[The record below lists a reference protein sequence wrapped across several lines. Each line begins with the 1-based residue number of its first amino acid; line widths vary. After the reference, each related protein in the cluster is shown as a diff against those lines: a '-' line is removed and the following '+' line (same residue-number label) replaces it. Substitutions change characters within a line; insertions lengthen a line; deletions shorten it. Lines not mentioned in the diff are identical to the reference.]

1 MPASEPDPPPA
12 GFDVAAEVVRL
23 DAVVAADF
31 VDVLVVAGALDEL
44 VGVSVDVA
52 GGGAEWVLV
61 ATAVGL
67 ADVVGEVGLCLVLV
81 GVVDGAATGVVG
93 ATVVLGASTTTVVC
107 RELGGVG
114 EVSSAGEDSA
124 LSPEIWPEI
133 APDPVAEAVP
143 GLLVTAA
150 VGEPLCAVLHAAA
163 TPTVSAI
170 RTASDSRDRRNRG

>member
-1 MPASEPDPPPA
+1 MT
-12 GFDVAAEVVRL
+12 RWWL
-23 DAVVAADF
+23 ADF
-31 VDVLVVAGALDEL
+31 VDVSVVAGALDEL
-44 VGVSVDVA
+44 VGVSVDVT

-67 ADVVGEVGLCLVLV
+67 ADVVGDEEVCLVLV

-93 ATVVLGASTTTVVC
+93 ATVVLGASTMTVVC
-107 RELGGVG
+107 RELGGV
-114 EVSSAGEDSA
+114 VSPAGEDSA
-124 LSPEIWPEI
+124 LSPELAPEI

-143 GLLVTAA
+143 GSLVTAA